1 MEPQASVVPRGIP
14 KNTRIRS
21 SRSYRPFDFGKQ
33 VAETGRE
40 QPGCLLPAIPFLRR
54 ARGLPVAALDN
65 GASRI
70 HYLYI
75 EFYQRHLGI
84 NTVKARNEALKGSL
98 DLLIL
103 KTLDRRGP
111 LHGYGIA
118 VQIERVSADAL
129 RVEEG
134 SLYPALH
141 RLESTGWIRA
151 EWGTSDNKR
160 RARYYAL
167 TRTGRKRL
175 EQEEAAW
182 RQLTSAIGRVL
193 RYV

>member
-1 MEPQASVVPRGIP
+1 MA
-14 KNTRIRS
+14 
-21 SRSYRPFDFGKQ
+21 
-33 VAETGRE
+33 
-40 QPGCLLPAIPFLRR
+40 
-54 ARGLPVAALDN
+54 
-65 GASRI
+65 
-70 HYLYI
+70 
-75 EFYQRHLGI
+75 
-84 NTVKARNEALKGSL
+84 KARNEALKGAL

-118 VQIERVSADAL
+118 TQIEQVSAEAL

-141 RLESTGWIRA
+141 RLEGSGWISA
-151 EWGTSDNKR
+151 EWKTSENKR

-167 TRTGRKRL
+167 TKAGRKRL
-175 EQEEAAW
+175 EEEEETW
-182 RQLTSAIGRVL
+182 RQLTSAVGRVL

>member
-1 MEPQASVVPRGIP
+1 MA
-14 KNTRIRS
+14 
-21 SRSYRPFDFGKQ
+21 
-33 VAETGRE
+33 
-40 QPGCLLPAIPFLRR
+40 
-54 ARGLPVAALDN
+54 
-65 GASRI
+65 
-70 HYLYI
+70 
-75 EFYQRHLGI
+75 
-84 NTVKARNEALKGSL
+84 KARNEALKGAL

-118 VQIERVSADAL
+118 IQIEQVSADAL

-141 RLESTGWIRA
+141 RLESAGWISA
-151 EWGTSDNKR
+151 EWKTSDNKR

-175 EQEEAAW
+175 EEEEETR
-182 RQLTSAIGRVL
+182 RQLTSAVGRVL